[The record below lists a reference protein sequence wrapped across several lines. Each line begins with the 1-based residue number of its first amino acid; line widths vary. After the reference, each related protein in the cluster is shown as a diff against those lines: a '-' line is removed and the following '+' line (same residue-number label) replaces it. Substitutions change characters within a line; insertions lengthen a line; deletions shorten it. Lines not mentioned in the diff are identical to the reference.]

1 VLRKTERAAAR
12 VSSQRRTNAMR
23 TCSRCTRLAKKT
35 SHVAWMTHTHGC
47 RHPLQSDWPQ
57 VGKFRLDSRRR
68 LDAVLF
74 SARAKAVIEDE
85 WRDSIVGFRACNG
98 VVKCAATKSHACA
111 QALCRARPSWNASQ
125 NRCVVVQFHPGTFH
139 CFPNNLKED
148 SHVSRRAKDHSTA
161 HRPANWRITF
171 ANQQL

>member
-1 VLRKTERAAAR
+1 MVAVTRRKA
-12 VSSQRRTNAMR
+12 V
-23 TCSRCTRLAKKT
+23 
-35 SHVAWMTHTHGC
+35 
-47 RHPLQSDWPQ
+47 WPQ

-74 SARAKAVIEDE
+74 SARAKAVIEDG

-98 VVKCAATKSHACA
+98 AVKCAATKSHACA